1 MTVNEAPSL
10 AQIGISIGGQYVLD
24 VLAENDGRP
33 SPEEGSR
40 LMLAF
45 LNIRR
50 PAHREA
56 VINFVTQ
63 LSGRHSDGGDGDPGG
78 ARRSENPDSR

>member
-1 MTVNEAPSL
+1 MAMNEAPSL
-10 AQIGISIGGQYVLD
+10 AQIGISIGGQD
-24 VLAENDGRP
+24 VLAQNDGRP

-56 VINFVTQ
+56 VMNFVTK

-78 ARRSENPDSR
+78 ARHSENPNSR

>member
-1 MTVNEAPSL
+1 MSVNEASSL
-10 AQIGISIGGQYVLD
+10 AQIGISIGGQF
-24 VLAENDGRP
+24 VLAENDGRA

-40 LMLAF
+40 LMHAF

-56 VINFVTQ
+56 VINFVTK
-63 LSGRHSDGGDGDPGG
+63 LSARHNDGGEGDPGG
-78 ARRSENPDSR
+78 ARRSENPNSR